1 MRATGRRAVA
11 LALALGALGLPSSAA
26 ADWPLYGHDLAN
38 SRNAALEGPSPSQVG
53 SLSQAWAF
61 KSSTGDFTG
70 TPVIADGVLV
80 AGNNGGWG
88 SPPHALTRKG
98 IWSQKLGQPLYR
110 TAAVAPN
117 ASGGAAAYFPVAH

>member
-38 SRNAALEGPSPSQVG
+38 SRNATLEGPSPSQVG

-70 TPVIADGVLV
+70 TPVIAGGVLV
-80 AGNNGGWG
+80 AGNNGGWVY
-88 SPPHALTRKG
+88 ALDAVTGKV
-98 IWSQKLGQPLYR
+98 IWSKNVGQPING
-110 TAAVAPN
+110 TAAIDPN
-117 ASGGAAAYFPVAH
+117 A